1 MTGRLFG
8 GLEQRL
14 RFSDILPWLDYLI
27 NPIQAA
33 LGSKLHNGGGGGRSS
48 IEVGG
53 VHTVAQNRG

>member
-33 LGSKLHNGGGGGRSS
+33 LGSKLHNGGGGGTFIDR
-48 IEVGG
+48 GG
-53 VHTVAQNRG
+53 GCAHSGSE